1 MIDAT
6 IVKTTYGPLRG
17 TKHLGGARVQ
27 ARWLNFAAVDLPI
40 GLLGEP
46 RWPPY
51 RSSDRACLVIERRD
65 QVLNDL
71 DRAIR
76 AMRGGTAFTFA

>member
-46 RWPPY
+46 R
-51 RSSDRACLVIERRD
+51 VN
-65 QVLNDL
+65 VLPLNLAL
-71 DRAIR
+71 DNLALHTS
-76 AMRGGTAFTFA
+76 GK